1 MMISTGWFIANVT
14 CKYLVTPVR
23 RVHAGVRGVGP
34 GGQCQGWCG
43 LGPRDPVNPPPR
55 VLRPIKTRVRSV
67 SSQGKIP
74 KATHTLVLLFLMA
87 ISKAWISLLLAL
99 AVVLS
104 APAARAEEAP
114 AAEEEAPAAEAVLT
128 LDADGFDEA
137 VAKHPFM
144 VVEFYAPWWVC
155 SALLCYGPPV
165 DELCVLG

>member
-1 MMISTGWFIANVT
+1 
-14 CKYLVTPVR
+14 
-23 RVHAGVRGVGP
+23 
-34 GGQCQGWCG
+34 
-43 LGPRDPVNPPPR
+43 
-55 VLRPIKTRVRSV
+55 
-67 SSQGKIP
+67 
-74 KATHTLVLLFLMA
+74 MA

-104 APAARAEEAP
+104 APAAKAEEA
-114 AAEEEAPAAEAVLT
+114 AAAAGEGGEAAAEAVLT